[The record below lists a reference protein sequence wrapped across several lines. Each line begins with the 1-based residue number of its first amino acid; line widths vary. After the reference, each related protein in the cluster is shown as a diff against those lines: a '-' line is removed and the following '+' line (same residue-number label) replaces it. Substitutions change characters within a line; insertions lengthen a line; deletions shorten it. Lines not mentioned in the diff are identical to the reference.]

1 MNDLVKKV
9 RMDVPNSNGKKKVS
23 RLQRKLDVKDFKLQA
38 IQNIAKAINSDQ
50 SAEELLSSY
59 KTILQ
64 NPPLSIQ
71 KLLLFEKQDVWRCM
85 LQFGVNGQ
93 IDEID
98 QGWFQDADE
107 QMFFTTGGGD
117 EEQFDVLIPV
127 HLENELI
134 AYVIVGDVDDQEGIS
149 PVIKHMNF
157 VQTLTNLII
166 VAVKNRR
173 MLEESL
179 KQERAKKELELAAE
193 MQAMLVPDTLP
204 SDAFFDVSAIY
215 RPHQQVG
222 GDYYDFIELNE
233 NEVMFCMADVSGKG
247 VSAAFLMSNFQ
258 AYLMAIF
265 KYKELSLEEAVVE
278 LNERVMHSAKGE
290 KYITFFVARYNK
302 TTRKLDYINC
312 GHNPPLLMNKEH
324 EVEWLK
330 FGSVGLGMFE
340 EIPNIQTGSLE
351 VEKDSI
357 IVCYTDG
364 LVEVE
369 NEELEEFGTDRLEEL
384 VKDQFG
390 KSMATLN
397 SKVIQELN
405 AFRKTMPFVDDT
417 AVLSC
422 RFI

>member
-1 MNDLVKKV
+1 
-9 RMDVPNSNGKKKVS
+9 MDAPNSNKKNKNS
-23 RLQRKLDVKDFKLQA
+23 RLQRKLEIKDFKLQA
-38 IQNIAKAINSDQ
+38 IRNIAKAINSNL
-50 SAEELLSSY
+50 ATGELLNSY
-59 KTILQ
+59 KNILQ
-64 NPPLSIQ
+64 DPPLSIQ
-71 KLLLFEKQDVWRCM
+71 KLLLFEKQDAWSCM
-85 LQFGVNGQ
+85 LQFGVDGE
-93 IDEID
+93 IDEVA
-98 QGWFQDADE
+98 QNWFQDADE
-107 QMFFTTGGGD
+107 QMFFTTADG
-117 EEQFDVLIPV
+117 EQEQFDVFIPV

-134 AYVIVGDVDDQEGIS
+134 AYVIVGDLDDHGGIS
-149 PVIKHMNF
+149 PVITHMNF
-157 VQTLTNLII
+157 IQTLTNLII

-193 MQAMLVPDTLP
+193 MQAMLVPDSLP
-204 SDAFFDVSAIY
+204 SDDFFDVSAIY

-265 KYKELSLEEAVVE
+265 KYKELSLEEAVIE

-302 TTRKLDYINC
+302 SNRQLDYINC
-312 GHNPPLLMNKEH
+312 GHNPPLLMSPNH

-330 FGSVGLGMFE
+330 LGSVGLGMFDQ
-340 EIPNIQTGSLE
+340 IPNIQTGQVTARE
-351 VEKDSI
+351 NAI

-369 NEELEEFGTDRLEEL
+369 NEALEEFGTERLEDL
-384 VKDQFG
+384 VKENYN
-390 KSMATLN
+390 STMADLN

-405 AFRKTMPFVDDT
+405 IFRESMPFVDDT
-417 AVLSC
+417 TVLSC

>member
-1 MNDLVKKV
+1 
-9 RMDVPNSNGKKKVS
+9 MDVPNSDGKKKVS

-38 IQNIAKAINSDQ
+38 IQNIAKAINSNLA
-50 SAEELLSSY
+50 SEELLNSY

-64 NPPLSIQ
+64 NPPLSIE

-85 LQFGVNGQ
+85 MQFGVEGQ
-93 IDEID
+93 IDEIA
-98 QGWFQDADE
+98 QNWFQDADE
-107 QMFFTTGGGD
+107 QMFFTTADGD

-134 AYVIVGDVDDQEGIS
+134 AYVIVGDVDDKARIS

-157 VQTLTNLII
+157 IQTLTNLII

-179 KQERAKKELELAAE
+179 KQERVKKELELAAE

-204 SDAFFDVSAIY
+204 SDTFFDVSAIY

-265 KYKELSLEEAVVE
+265 KYKELSLEEAVTE

-302 TTRKLDYINC
+302 TNRMLNYINC
-312 GHNPPLLMNKEH
+312 GHNPPLLMAPSK

-340 EIPNIQTGSLE
+340 EIPNIQTGSVK
-351 VEKDSI
+351 VESNSV

-369 NEELEEFGTDRLEEL
+369 NEQLEEYGTERLEEL
-384 VKDQFG
+384 VKIQYH
-390 KSMATLN
+390 STMAELN
-397 SKVIQELN
+397 SKIIQELN
-405 AFRKTMPFVDDT
+405 VFRESMPFVDDT